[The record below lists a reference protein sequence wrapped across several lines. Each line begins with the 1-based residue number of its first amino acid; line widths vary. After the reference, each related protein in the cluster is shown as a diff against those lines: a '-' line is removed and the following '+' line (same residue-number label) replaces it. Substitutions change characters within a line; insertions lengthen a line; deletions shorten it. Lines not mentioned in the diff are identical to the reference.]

1 MKSDVIF
8 GVVRSM
14 GWEIT
19 VKEFESHLSN
29 VALIASTD
37 KRTIRVN
44 AAADFEDQIYGVC
57 GYALGKLT
65 TEKKPIWFNGDYNT
79 HAQSC
84 LTGWDYSQIQGFV
97 VGVYK
102 ALAMVSSWTNAR

>member
-1 MKSDVIF
+1 MKPDVIF

-14 GWEIT
+14 GWKIAVE
-19 VKEFESHLSN
+19 EFEAHLSN
-29 VALIASTD
+29 VALIANTD

-57 GYALGKLT
+57 GYALCNLT
-65 TEKKPIWFNGDYNT
+65 AEEKPVWFNGDYNT

-84 LTGWDYSQIQGFV
+84 LSRWDYSQIQGFV
-97 VGVYK
+97 IGAYQ
-102 ALAMVSSWTNAR
+102 ALAMVSNWTKAR

>member
-8 GVVRSM
+8 GVIRST
-14 GWEIT
+14 GWEIS
-19 VKEFESHLSN
+19 VEEFEPYLSN
-29 VALIASTD
+29 VALIANTD
-37 KRTIRVN
+37 KCTIRVN

-57 GYALGKLT
+57 GYALCKLT
-65 TEKKPIWFNGDYNT
+65 TEKKPIWFKGDFNT

-102 ALAMVSSWTNAR
+102 ALAMVSSRTKAR